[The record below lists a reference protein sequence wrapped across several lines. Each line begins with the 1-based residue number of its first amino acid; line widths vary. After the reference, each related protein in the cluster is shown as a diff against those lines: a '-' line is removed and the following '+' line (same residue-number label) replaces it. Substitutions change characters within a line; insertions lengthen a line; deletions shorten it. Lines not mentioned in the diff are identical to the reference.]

1 MLMLLHICWISNK
14 QPLAYTQNDFKG
26 DNMPILCL
34 QLLHLPPSGR
44 KIIIVALNNTKYLKS
59 VCISVALRFIKCNG
73 KTCQQK
79 ACTHSSICLFLPV
92 TITWRDFKDLV
103 FHYSLTLCHKRNM
116 LVWQRETNMS
126 SPRTPLL
133 LSHFLQLL
141 FCLGLG

>member
-1 MLMLLHICWISNK
+1 MLLHICWISNK

-59 VCISVALRFIKCNG
+59 VCISVALRYIKCNG

-79 ACTHSSICLFLPV
+79 ACSYRLLPTVPYVSFYLSLSLEETSKTLFS
-92 TITWRDFKDLV
+92 TIV
-103 FHYSLTLCHKRNM
+103 
-116 LVWQRETNMS
+116 
-126 SPRTPLL
+126 
-133 LSHFLQLL
+133 
-141 FCLGLG
+141 